1 MFTDHWPRYE
11 DHLTNKTS
19 YLVNLRV
26 VLLPKVHNKK
36 DWILYHKQNTSYF
49 NMESQ
54 SMIKLYT
61 RQVLPG
67 YRFDKTLLQKV
78 AQNV

>member
-1 MFTDHWPRYE
+1 
-11 DHLTNKTS
+11 
-19 YLVNLRV
+19 
-26 VLLPKVHNKK
+26 
-36 DWILYHKQNTSYF
+36 
-49 NMESQ
+49 MESQ